1 MKIKGG
7 RDMKSAC
14 FTGHRNLG
22 SDLNRGRLVRCIEKA
37 ISKGCDTFIC
47 GGALGFDMLA
57 ARTVLELKNIH
68 PHIQLHM
75 YLPCANQS
83 ERWSIAQKREY
94 YRILAGADLVDKVTR
109 PYYDGCMRERNYKMV
124 DASDLCICYI
134 NNIERSGTAQTVRYA
149 KRKGLIIVNVS
160 DLGEDF
166 IDNL

>member
-1 MKIKGG
+1 MKT
-7 RDMKSAC
+7 AC

-22 SDLNRGRLVRCIEKA
+22 LDLNRGRLVRCIEKA
-37 ISKGCDTFIC
+37 ISKGCDTFVC
-47 GGALGFDMLA
+47 GGALGFDTLA

-94 YRILAGADLVDKVTR
+94 NRILSAADLVDRVTR

-149 KRKGLIIVNVS
+149 KRRGLIIVNVS
-160 DLGEDF
+160 DLGEEF
-166 IDNL
+166 LDNL

>member
-1 MKIKGG
+1 
-7 RDMKSAC
+7 MKSAC

-75 YLPCANQS
+75 YLPCSNQS
-83 ERWSIAQKREY
+83 ERWSISQKREY
-94 YRILAGADLVDKVTR
+94 NRILAGADLVDKVTR

-124 DASDLCICYI
+124 DASDLCICYL
-134 NNIERSGTAQTVRYA
+134 NSLERSGTAQTVRYA
-149 KRKGLIIVNVS
+149 KRRGLIIVNVS
-160 DLGEDF
+160 ELGEEF
-166 IDNL
+166 LINL

>member
-1 MKIKGG
+1 
-7 RDMKSAC
+7 MKSAC

-37 ISKGCDTFIC
+37 VSKGCDTFIC

-75 YLPCANQS
+75 YLPCANQT
-83 ERWSIAQKREY
+83 EKWSPAQKREY
-94 YRILAGADLVDKVTR
+94 ERILRGADLVDKTTR
-109 PYYDGCMRERNYKMV
+109 PYYDGCMRERNYRMV
-124 DASDLCICYI
+124 DNSDLCICYL
-134 NNIERSGTAQTVRYA
+134 NSMERSGTAQTVRYA

-160 DLGEDF
+160 DFGEEF
-166 IDNL
+166 LENL